1 MFLCTKRDR
10 EKLVLKIY
18 ERCIINKVG
27 TFYIVAF
34 FPHFLHTEKN
44 SNKRSWRKYALP
56 QGENWFQIPVYPF
69 INYESL
75 SKIHNAL

>member
-34 FPHFLHTEKN
+34 SPIFSIQKKFQTNQVE
-44 SNKRSWRKYALP
+44 
-56 QGENWFQIPVYPF
+56 ENMPF
-69 INYESL
+69 HRGRTDFKSL
-75 SKIHNAL
+75 FILSLTMKA